1 MSDEG
6 VKDWDAVLTMNAE
19 PRPGINTIMKAFKDG
34 VRRHPN
40 KNFLGT
46 RPPIDKETFGPYQW
60 LTWTEVDTNVTN
72 LARGIMK
79 MNFCPE
85 HEAEGRQWRFVGIW
99 ARNRQEWLTTLLA
112 GMHFNI
118 TNVGFYDAMSI
129 NAVDFIL
136 KQTKIETIF
145 CEAGLVK
152 KVIDMKKK

>member
-1 MSDEG
+1 
-6 VKDWDAVLTMNAE
+6 
-19 PRPGINTIMKAFKDG
+19 
-34 VRRHPN
+34 
-40 KNFLGT
+40 
-46 RPPIDKETFGPYQW
+46 
-60 LTWTEVDTNVTN
+60 
-72 LARGIMK
+72 MK